1 MGSGKT
7 KNRRLPL
14 LPLRG
19 LLVYPSMVLHLD
31 VGRDKSVR
39 ALERAMVDDHMIL
52 LCSQSEV
59 NIEEPTEEDI
69 YRIGT
74 IAKVRQMLKLPN
86 GTIRVLVEGV
96 LRAEI
101 MDYLPTEE
109 FYEVMVKE
117 FPEEETT
124 DPEVDALMRSV
135 LSQFEHYTSL
145 SKKITPETH
154 AAVSDIDDPGRLAD
168 VITSHLSLKIKD
180 KQDILE
186 TIDVRQRL
194 ERLLDILNNERE
206 VLELE
211 RKISQ
216 RVKKQMEKTQKE
228 YYLREQMKAIQKEL
242 GEKEGRAG
250 EVEEL
255 RSQLEQAGVPDQ
267 VKEKIEKEIDR
278 LEKMPT
284 TSAEGGVIRNYID
297 WLLSLPWSKETEDDL
312 SLSKA
317 EDILNQDHY
326 GLEKPKERVLEY
338 LAVQQLVKKLKGP
351 ILCLVG
357 PPGVGKTS
365 LARSIAKSLGRK
377 FVRIS
382 LGGVRDEAEIRG
394 HRRTYVGAMPG
405 RIIQG
410 MKTAG
415 SSNPVF
421 LLDEIDKMAMDFRG
435 DPASALLE
443 VLDPE
448 QNNTFSD
455 HFVEVP
461 FDLSSVMFVTTA
473 NAMHNIPRPLL
484 DRMEVL
490 YIPGYTELEKL
501 KIAER
506 YLLPKQKREHGL
518 TDEQLHVSEETLLQL
533 IRDYTRES
541 GVRNL
546 EQQMAAICRK
556 AAKQIVASGTVP
568 IKAEEAA
575 EQDEPALNVLEA
587 AFGEGGE
594 AASLSG
600 RLEKQQEAAL
610 QSEPQSETEQPA
622 EVKTLNVDLELLKE
636 WLGPAK
642 FRYGMAEAENQIG
655 AVTGLAWTEVGGDTL
670 VIEVTV
676 MPGSGKLTLTGQL
689 GDVMKESAQAAFS
702 YTRSKALELG
712 IDPQFHEKN
721 DIHIHI
727 PEGAIPKDGPSA
739 GITIATA
746 LISALTGRYVSKEV
760 AMTGEI
766 TLRGRV
772 LPIGGLKEKSLAAH
786 RAGIKKILLPKDNV
800 RDLRDIPD
808 SVRSEITFVPVGHI
822 DEVLLHALLPA
833 NTEEKAGTPIL

>member
-1 MGSGKT
+1 MGSSKLKSRT
-7 KNRRLPL
+7 IPL

-31 VGRDKSVR
+31 VGREKSVK
-39 ALERAMVDDHMIL
+39 ALEQCMIDDHMIL

-59 NIEEPTEEDI
+59 NIEEPTQEDI

-96 LRAEI
+96 SRAEI
-101 MDYLPTEE
+101 EQYLPSDEY
-109 FYEVMVKE
+109 YEVLAHELVE
-117 FPEEETT
+117 GQTNDSEL
-124 DPEVDALMRSV
+124 DALMRAV
-135 LSQFEHYTSL
+135 LSQFEHYINL
-145 SKKITPETH
+145 SKKVTPETL
-154 AAVSDIDDPGRLAD
+154 AAVTDIDDPGRLAD

-180 KQDILE
+180 KQEILE
-186 TIDVRQRL
+186 TVEVRPRL
-194 ERLLDILNNERE
+194 EKLLDYLNNERE

-242 GEKEGRAG
+242 GDKEGRAG

-255 RSQLEQAGVPDQ
+255 KAQLAEADLP
-267 VKEKIEKEIDR
+267 EKIATKVAKEIDR
-278 LEKMPT
+278 LEKMPAA
-284 TSAEGGVIRNYID
+284 SAEGGIIRTYVE
-297 WLLSLPWSKETEDDL
+297 WLLALPWTKMTEDDL
-312 SLSKA
+312 DIVKA
-317 EDILNQDHY
+317 EHILNEEHY
-326 GLEKPKERVLEY
+326 GLDKPKERVLEY
-338 LAVQQLVKKLKGP
+338 LAVQKLVKKLKGP

-365 LARSIAKSLGRK
+365 LAKSIAKSLGRE

-410 MKTAG
+410 MKSAG
-415 SSNPVF
+415 SANPVF

-448 QNNTFSD
+448 QNSTFSD
-455 HFVEVP
+455 HYVEVP
-461 FDLSSVMFVTTA
+461 YDLSNVMFVTTA
-473 NAMHNIPRPLL
+473 NVVHNIPRPLL
-484 DRMEVL
+484 DRMELLHV
-490 YIPGYTELEKL
+490 PGYTELEKEQ
-501 KIAER
+501 IAER
-506 YLLPKQKREHGL
+506 HLLPKQKRDHGL
-518 TDEQLHVSEETLLQL
+518 ESDQLVLEQDALVSL
-533 IRDYTRES
+533 IRHYTREA
-541 GVRNL
+541 GVRNM
-546 EQQMAAICRK
+546 EQQLASLCRK
-556 AAKQIVASGTVP
+556 AAKAIVADPSVVP
-568 IKAEEAA
+568 I
-575 EQDEPALNVLEA
+575 V
-587 AFGEGGE
+587 
-594 AASLSG
+594 
-600 RLEKQQEAAL
+600 
-610 QSEPQSETEQPA
+610 
-622 EVKTLNVDLELLKE
+622 VNVDKLKE
-636 WLGPAK
+636 WLGPPK
-642 FRYGMAEAENQIG
+642 FRYGMAEQEDQIG
-655 AVTGLAWTEVGGDTL
+655 AATGLAWTEMGGVTL

-702 YTRSKALELG
+702 YTRSRSKELG

-727 PEGAIPKDGPSA
+727 PEGATPKDGPSA
-739 GITIATA
+739 GITLATA
-746 LISALTGRYVSKEV
+746 LISALSNRKVNRSV

-786 RAGIKKILLPKDNV
+786 RAGITKVLLPIDNE
-800 RDLRDIPD
+800 RDLKDIPE
-808 SVRSEITFVPVGHI
+808 SVRETMTFVPVSHI
-822 DEVLLHALLPA
+822 DEVLAHALVEPLERMPGNADIGDSPRKADADASVHPA
-833 NTEEKAGTPIL
+833 SVNDEPEETPPLGTH

>member
-1 MGSGKT
+1 MGPSRSKG
-7 KNRRLPL
+7 RRFPL

-31 VGRDKSVR
+31 VGREKSVK
-39 ALERAMVDDHMIL
+39 ALEKAMVEDNLIL

-59 NIEEPTEEDI
+59 NIEEPTQDDI
-69 YRIGT
+69 FRIGT
-74 IAKVRQMLKLPN
+74 VANVRQMLKLPN
-86 GTIRVLVEGV
+86 GTIRVLVEGME
-96 LRAEI
+96 RAEVI
-101 MDYLPTEE
+101 EYTDQEE
-109 FYEVMVKE
+109 YYEVIARE
-117 FPEEETT
+117 LPEEENH
-124 DPEVDALMRSV
+124 DPEVSALMRTV
-135 LSQFEHYTSL
+135 LSQFENYINL
-145 SKKITPETH
+145 SKKVTPETL
-154 AAVSDIDDPGRLAD
+154 AAVSDIDEPGRLAD

-180 KQDILE
+180 KQEILE
-186 TIDVRQRL
+186 TIDVRKRL
-194 ERLLDILNNERE
+194 EKLLDILNNERE

-211 RKISQ
+211 RKINQ

-242 GEKEGRAG
+242 GDKEGRAG

-255 RSQLEQAGVPDQ
+255 RSQLQELELPERVH
-267 VKEKIEKEIDR
+267 EKVEKEIDR
-278 LEKMPT
+278 LEKMPAS
-284 TSAEGGVIRNYID
+284 SAEGGVIRNYVD
-297 WLLSLPWSKETEDDL
+297 WLLALPWTNMTEDDL
-312 SLSKA
+312 DIVKA
-317 EDILNQDHY
+317 EQVLDEDHY

-338 LAVQQLVKKLKGP
+338 LAVQKLVKKMKGP

-365 LARSIAKSLGRK
+365 LARSIARSLERK

-415 SSNPVF
+415 SMNPVF
-421 LLDEIDKMAMDFRG
+421 LLDEIDKMASDFRG
-435 DPASALLE
+435 DPSSALLE

-455 HFVEVP
+455 HFVEIP
-461 FDLSSVMFVTTA
+461 FDLSNVMFVTTA
-473 NAMHNIPRPLL
+473 NVLHNIPRPLL

-501 KIAER
+501 QIANR
-506 YLLPKQKREHGL
+506 YLLPKQKSEHGL
-518 TDEQLHVSEETLLQL
+518 TPEQLILDEEALMKV
-533 IRDYTRES
+533 IREYTRES

-546 EQQMAAICRK
+546 EQQVAALCRK
-556 AAKQIVASGTVP
+556 AAKQIVTNKSESIE
-568 IKAEEAA
+568 IKA
-575 EQDEPALNVLEA
+575 D
-587 AFGEGGE
+587 
-594 AASLSG
+594 
-600 RLEKQQEAAL
+600 
-610 QSEPQSETEQPA
+610 
-622 EVKTLNVDLELLKE
+622 DIKE
-636 WLGPAK
+636 YLGIPK
-642 FRYGMAEAENQIG
+642 FRYGMAELEDQVG
-655 AVTGLAWTEVGGDTL
+655 TVTGLAWTEVGGETL
-670 VIEVTV
+670 TIEVTV
-676 MPGSGKLTLTGQL
+676 VPGTGKLTLTGKL

-702 YTRSKALELG
+702 FTRSKAVELG
-712 IDPQFHEKN
+712 IDPDFHEKL
-721 DIHIHI
+721 DVHIHI

-746 LISALTGRYVSKEV
+746 LISSLTKRHVARDV

-786 RAGIKKILLPKDNV
+786 RAGYKKILLPKDNE

-808 SVRSEITFVPVGHI
+808 SVKNDVEFVPVSHM
-822 DEVLLHALLPA
+822 DQVLEHALV
-833 NTEEKAGTPIL
+833 EQAGVH